1 RKMVLP
7 HLKLVIVGAQWAA
20 RSSAGN
26 IILGK
31 HAFDVN
37 ENGNRRT
44 TCCEINHGVFQ
55 DKRLTVVDSPG
66 WFYNHTLQDTNEM
79 DKLEIEKIIVSMC
92 SPGPH
97 VFLLLVPI
105 LRSFTEKD
113 LKALVEIMKPLT
125 ERVWRHCMVVFTYGD
140 WLEGLPVENYIVKE
154 GKKLQELLE
163 KCGNRYHV
171 LNRCHFYDPV
181 QVKELLQ
188 KIFDMVK
195 QNREYFTIKGKQTMF
210 QKQPLSEKEHTFTEE
225 EWIRREQEL
234 IERVMRALAKE
245 PEEPTAPS
253 MKVANSKN
261 D

>member
-1 RKMVLP
+1 
-7 HLKLVIVGAQWAA
+7 
-20 RSSAGN
+20 
-26 IILGK
+26 
-31 HAFDVN
+31 
-37 ENGNRRT
+37 
-44 TCCEINHGVFQ
+44 
-55 DKRLTVVDSPG
+55 
-66 WFYNHTLQDTNEM
+66 
-79 DKLEIEKIIVSMC
+79 MC

-261 D
+261 DFHIPEMSGVVASEDGSFSEFRNQQGHDYVAEWLTNKARQAEISSGIGSIYSLNMCMENSDESHPLDKNNEQSI